1 MRPTVRVVQK
11 GRSGQV
17 FYQEGRHTITG
28 YQEFGGGDVVAI
40 VSMGSEDDWR
50 VRHGWAIDRRAD
62 ILRVIASELIRQ
74 HAPDCRADLDEVSG
88 DIVFRAGGPS
98 AGLVATAHA
107 APAAGPGT
115 PAEQSAVWVRRYYDF
130 RGRLATIGLIAVV
143 LTGAAL
149 WVKTRVLVTQ
159 PGPGVPIDRTV
170 RTDTHLATLIAQTQ
184 PYPASLH
191 HDPSIERHTLS
202 VLLVPLDGT
211 APRLVPLFRDLEPGS
226 DRLAHIVGS
235 DGQTLWVGAA
245 TLAGANLRTGAV
257 VTEQDVLRASPGL
270 DPRWLRESRGPSIVD
285 GRVLLLNDDHSA
297 AMAIDPMTLR
307 AAPVPPKSGPVWPDT
322 PPFTRYMAAGLLR
335 PDGTWLGLQSDSD
348 LAGAYRAGQWL
359 RAVERATDTPRDTRR
374 LVRGEFVPLDPGD
387 DPTHRRIRTMAPL
400 ADTGFHNAAFLRL
413 TDDVPPLRLGDPDG
427 VLMLHTSG
435 DGFGADT
442 TLLVSRVDVAT
453 GRLIWTTDTGIH
465 RFALEQILPGERS
478 TAFVGARPPVPD
490 KVSEPLLAILDHA
503 TGTLAT
509 HSLWR

>member
-1 MRPTVRVVQK
+1 MAPYVSVVQH
-11 GRSGQV
+11 GRDGHV
-17 FYQEGRHTITG
+17 TYHDGANTITG

-40 VSMGSEDDWR
+40 VSMGSDDDWR

-62 ILRVIASELIRQ
+62 ILRFVATELIRQ
-74 HAPDCRADLDEVSG
+74 KAPDCHATIDHASG

-98 AGLVATAHA
+98 AGLVTTAHA
-107 APAAGPGT
+107 PPAAGPGT
-115 PAEQSAVWVRRYYDF
+115 RIEDSSAWVRRYYAF
-130 RGRLATIGLIAVV
+130 RGRLGALALIAVALV
-143 LTGAAL
+143 GAAL

-184 PYPASLH
+184 PYPVSLH

-202 VLLVPLDGT
+202 VLLVPLDGG

-226 DRLAHIVGS
+226 DRLAHILGS
-235 DGQTLWVGAA
+235 DGQTLWVEAA
-245 TLAGANLRTGAV
+245 TLAGANLRTGET

-270 DPRWLRESRGPSIVD
+270 DPRWLRDSRGPSIVD

-297 AMAIDPMTLR
+297 AMAIDPLTLR
-307 AAPVPPKSGPVWPDT
+307 ASPAPPKTGPVWPDT

-335 PDGTWLGLQSDSD
+335 ADGTWLGLLSPSD
-348 LAGAYRAGQWL
+348 LDGAYRAGQWL
-359 RAVERATDTPRDTRR
+359 RAVESATDTPRDTRR
-374 LVRGEFVPLDPGD
+374 LMRGELAPLDVGD
-387 DPTHRRIRTMAPL
+387 DASHRRIRAMAPIG
-400 ADTGFHNAAFLRL
+400 DTGFHNAAFLRL
-413 TDDVPPLRLGDPDG
+413 ADGVPPLRLTEPDS

-442 TLLVSRVDVAT
+442 TLLVSRVEMAS
-453 GRLIWTTDTGIH
+453 GRLIRTTDTGIH

-478 TAFVGARPPVPD
+478 TAFVGARPPVPG
-490 KVSEPLLAILDHA
+490 KVSEPLLVILDHVA
-503 TGTLAT
+503 GGLAT